1 MNPNAQVPLRRPAL
15 TALLLA
21 GLLLAAVGCETLTE
35 PVTGRKQYMLP
46 QSLTGSDATLG
57 AQAWQDV
64 VQKEKPTTDP
74 AKTAIVEQVGRN
86 IAAVTNAPGYQWEFK
101 VFSSTEANA
110 FCLPGGKVAVY
121 EGLFPCIQNE
131 AELAV
136 VMGHEVAHAI
146 ARHGAERMSQQM
158 AAGFG
163 ATALGA
169 VLDYKKMDA
178 QQKGLWLQ
186 AYTGAS
192 TLGVLLPY
200 SRTQETSADQIG
212 LMYLARAGY
221 DPHAAITFWT
231 RFAATKADGGA
242 AGLGEYTSTHPA
254 DANRIKHLQT
264 LLPAALAEYEKAP
277 VKRGLG
283 KTLR

>member
-1 MNPNAQVPLRRPAL
+1 MNPNAQFQFHRPTL
-15 TALLLA
+15 TTLLLA

-35 PVTGRKQYMLP
+35 PITGRKQYLLS

-57 AQAWQDV
+57 AQAWQEV
-64 VQKEKPTTDP
+64 LQKEKISADT

-86 IAAVTNAPGYQWEFK
+86 IAAVTNASGYQWEFK

-121 EGLFPCIQNE
+121 EGLFPCMQNE

-136 VMGHEVAHAI
+136 VVGHEIAHAV

-163 ATALGA
+163 ATALA
-169 VLDYKKMDA
+169 AILDYKQMNA

-200 SRTQETSADQIG
+200 SRTQEYAADQIG
-212 LMYLARAGY
+212 LTYLARAGY
-221 DPHAAITFWT
+221 DPNAAITFWS
-231 RFAATKADGGA
+231 RFAASKADGGT
-242 AGLGEYTSTHPA
+242 AGLNEYMSTHPA
-254 DANRIKHLQT
+254 DANRIAHLRT
-264 LLPAALAEYEKAP
+264 LLPAAMAEYQKAP